1 MTTAAAHGVCGHAN
15 QPTTQQQ
22 QHQLIAI
29 NSIETQ
35 TSSDILTEMLL
46 KV

>member
-22 QHQLIAI
+22 HQLNAI